1 VKDARFYDIRTG
13 EPLDDGTEVTQQ
25 MVDDILDKIS
35 REGYQNLTEKEK
47 QVLNEAS
54 KRIH

>member
-1 VKDARFYDIRTG
+1 
-13 EPLDDGTEVTQQ
+13 

>member
-1 VKDARFYDIRTG
+1 MKDARFYDIRTG